1 MAGEQNL
8 QRRLALIQSKKK
20 KSQRRKEWIGRRERM
35 GQWGREEEKRW
46 GEAGGR
52 AGGRAAAA
60 GGRGVTKKP
69 RNHVTLVYESR

>member
-20 KSQRRKEWIGRRERM
+20 KKAKGEKSGLEG
-35 GQWGREEEKRW
+35 GREWDNGEEKKRKG
-46 GEAGGR
+46 GEKR
-52 AGGRAAAA
+52 AGERRRR